1 MEKIVLEVYEALAKA
16 WWGAS
21 SEKRKEINKRMS
33 VRIGKELFS
42 YSKEDFQQY
51 LNDLRNKMTERGLTQ
66 ETLDSILNE
75 AD

>member
-1 MEKIVLEVYEALAKA
+1 MENIVLEVDDKLAKA
-16 WWGAS
+16 WREAS
-21 SEKRKEINKRMS
+21 SEKRKEINNKIS

-51 LNDLRNKMTERGLTQ
+51 LNELRNKMAERGLTQ
-66 ETLDSILNE
+66 ETLDKILNE